1 MTTLISGG
9 HILSMDPAIGELP
22 RGDVL
27 VEDGT
32 IAAVAGHGTVDAPGA
47 EVIDASGTIV
57 VPGFVDGHR
66 HVWQSLLRGIAA
78 DWSLSDYMLQARA
91 LYAGCYDEDSAYLG
105 NLLGGL
111 ESLSAGITTVV
122 DHCHLQSGPRISDA
136 LARGLLDSG
145 VGGVF
150 CYALQNVPVYDG
162 GVDPGEIEDVLT
174 RMPDAWHDTNAARI
188 RDTFFADDRGRL
200 RFGVALPE
208 ATPYLPGS
216 LVRQLLARADT
227 LSPFLVTGH
236 WVDSGPHGVLAE
248 LCAEGAWPDRTCLS
262 HGNHIEADDLAR
274 LAEAGVSLCTTPDIE
289 CGMGIGPLAAR
300 RFRAAGGAAAIG
312 TDLSNY
318 ARADVLQQARLLLQ
332 VERFTLAQGS
342 PRPPRSVGYGVR
354 DALAL
359 ATLDGAEA
367 LGLADT
373 IGSLSVGKRA
383 DVVLVRPDPLGAQ
396 PYTDPAAAVLFTTSP
411 AEIDTVL
418 VAGEVV
424 KRDGVVCRGDLGELQ
439 QRIAA
444 AAAGVRARHHQLPRP
459 EIEQVWAG
467 LFS

>member
-1 MTTLISGG
+1 MTTLISDG
-9 HILSMDPAIGELP
+9 HVVTMDPGIGDLP
-22 RGDVL
+22 HGDVL
-27 VEDGT
+27 VEDGIIT
-32 IAAVAGHGTVDAPGA
+32 AVAGHGTISAPGA
-47 EVIDASGTIV
+47 EVIDASGMIV
-57 VPGFVDGHR
+57 MPGLVDGHR
-66 HVWQSLLRGIAA
+66 HVWQSLLRGVAA
-78 DWSLSDYMLQARA
+78 DWSLSDYMLEARA
-91 LYAGCYDEDSAYLG
+91 LYSGCYDEDSAYLG

-122 DHCHLQSGPRISDA
+122 DHCHLQSSPAISDA

-150 CYALQNVPVYDG
+150 CYALQNVPVYGDD
-162 GVDPGEIEDVLT
+162 VDSGEIKDVLT
-174 RMPDAWHDTNAARI
+174 RLPDEWHDTNAARI
-188 RDTFFADDRGRL
+188 RDTYFAGDRQRL

-208 ATPYLPGS
+208 TTPYLPGS
-216 LVRQLLARADT
+216 LVRQFLSRASA

-248 LCAEGAWPDRTCLS
+248 LCADDVWPDRTCLS
-262 HGNHIEADDLAR
+262 HGNHIDAEDLAK

-289 CGMGIGPLAAR
+289 CGMGIGPLAAL
-300 RFRAAGGAAAIG
+300 RFREAGGAAGIG

-332 VERFTLAQGS
+332 VERFALAQGS
-342 PRPPRSVGYGVR
+342 PKPPRSIGYTAR
-354 DALAL
+354 DVLAL

-383 DVVLVRPDPLGAQ
+383 DIVLVRPDPLGAQ

-418 VAGEVV
+418 VEGEVV
-424 KRDGVVCRGDLGELQ
+424 KRDGLLRRDDLGVLH
-439 QRIAA
+439 QRITDAA
-444 AAAGVRARHHQLPRP
+444 ANVRARYDKLPRP
-459 EIEQVWAG
+459 EIESVWAG